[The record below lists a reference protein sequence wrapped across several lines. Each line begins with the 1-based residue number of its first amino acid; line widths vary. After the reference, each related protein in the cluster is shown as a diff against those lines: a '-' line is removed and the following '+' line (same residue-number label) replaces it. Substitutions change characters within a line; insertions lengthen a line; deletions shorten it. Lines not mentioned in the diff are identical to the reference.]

1 MAKKESKSK
10 TKSNAK
16 SNAKTNSK
24 SNAKSKSKGSKGSKS
39 PRGSYNAEELKMIKS
54 PLTEAFNNRDLV
66 AKSVGNTIRNL
77 LIFNVIVG
85 IVILVI
91 NVYAILWIHK
101 LDTINCACSESYMR
115 TYIKYYLYAF
125 IAFICIDIL
134 MSLYILTSN
143 TSILDLANNTLYN
156 IYRNIRAVFSIFT
169 IVNIV
174 IVIIFINKL
183 KEINCVCSEDIV
195 REVYWIYNIVLA
207 CYLLIAFLI
216 IIVAVIMMMF
226 SGMSAR

>member
-10 TKSNAK
+10 TKSNTNKRNKK
-16 SNAKTNSK
+16 S
-24 SNAKSKSKGSKGSKS
+24 SNKGS
-39 PRGSYNAEELKMIKS
+39 RGSNNAEELKMIKS
-54 PLTEAFNNRDLV
+54 PLTEAFNNRELIV
-66 AKSVGNTIRNL
+66 KSAGNTIRNF
-77 LIFNVIVG
+77 LILNVIIG

-115 TYIKYYLYAF
+115 TYIKYYLYVF

-156 IYRNIRAVFSIFT
+156 IYRNMRVVFSIFT

-216 IIVAVIMMMF
+216 IIVAVIMMLINTSSM
-226 SGMSAR
+226 R

>member
-10 TKSNAK
+10 TKSNTNKRNKK
-16 SNAKTNSK
+16 S
-24 SNAKSKSKGSKGSKS
+24 SNKGS
-39 PRGSYNAEELKMIKS
+39 RGSNNAEELKMIKS
-54 PLTEAFNNRDLV
+54 PLTEAFNNRELI
-66 AKSVGNTIRNL
+66 AKNVGNTIRNF
-77 LIFNVIVG
+77 LILNVIIG

-115 TYIKYYLYAF
+115 TYIKYYLYVF
-125 IAFICIDIL
+125 IPFICIDIL

-216 IIVAVIMMMF
+216 IIVSVIMMFINSSSMR
-226 SGMSAR
+226 SS

>member
-1 MAKKESKSK
+1 
-10 TKSNAK
+10 
-16 SNAKTNSK
+16 
-24 SNAKSKSKGSKGSKS
+24 
-39 PRGSYNAEELKMIKS
+39 MIKS

-66 AKSVGNTIRNL
+66 AKSVGNTIRNFL
-77 LIFNVIVG
+77 MLNVIIG

-115 TYIKYYLYAF
+115 TYIKYYLYVF
-125 IAFICIDIL
+125 IPFICIDIL

-156 IYRNIRAVFSIFT
+156 IYRNMRAVFSIFT

>member
-10 TKSNAK
+10 SRTKSNK
-16 SNAKTNSK
+16 RS
-24 SNAKSKSKGSKGSKS
+24 
-39 PRGSYNAEELKMIKS
+39 RGSAEELKMIKS
-54 PLTEAFNNRDLV
+54 PLTEAFNNKELI
-66 AKSVGNTIRNL
+66 SNNISGTIRNF
-77 LIFNVIVG
+77 LILNVIIG

-101 LDTINCACSESYMR
+101 LETINCACSESYMR
-115 TYIKYYLYAF
+115 AYIKYYLYVF
-125 IAFICIDIL
+125 IPLICIDIL
-134 MSLYILTSN
+134 INLYLLTLK

-183 KEINCVCSEDIV
+183 KEMNCECSEDIV

-207 CYLLIAFLI
+207 CYLLIALLI
-216 IIVAVIMMMF
+216 IIAGFIF
-226 SGMSAR
+226 IFTKSYKS

>member
-10 TKSNAK
+10 TKSGSKTK
-16 SNAKTNSK
+16 SNAK
-24 SNAKSKSKGSKGSKS
+24 KGS
-39 PRGSYNAEELKMIKS
+39 RGSNNADELKMIKS
-54 PLTEAFNNRDLV
+54 PLTEAFNNRDLI
-66 AKSVGNTIRNL
+66 AKSVGDTIRNF
-77 LIFNVIVG
+77 LILNVIIG

-115 TYIKYYLYAF
+115 AYIKYYLYVF
-125 IAFICIDIL
+125 IPFICIDIL
-134 MSLYILTSN
+134 TSLYILTTN

-183 KEINCVCSEDIV
+183 KEINCVCSEDIR
-195 REVYWIYNIVLA
+195 REVYYIYNTISLF
-207 CYLLIAFLI
+207 LIAFYLFLFIGAI
-216 IIVAVIMMMF
+216 IFNYIYYKK
-226 SGMSAR
+226 

>member
-10 TKSNAK
+10 TKSNTNKRNKK
-16 SNAKTNSK
+16 S
-24 SNAKSKSKGSKGSKS
+24 SNKGS
-39 PRGSYNAEELKMIKS
+39 RGSNNAEELKMIKS
-54 PLTEAFNNRDLV
+54 PLTEAFNNRELIV
-66 AKSVGNTIRNL
+66 KSVGNTIRNF
-77 LIFNVIVG
+77 LILNVIIG

-115 TYIKYYLYAF
+115 TYIKYYLYVS
-125 IAFICIDIL
+125 IPFICIDIL
-134 MSLYILTSN
+134 MSLYLLTSN

-156 IYRNIRAVFSIFT
+156 IYRNMRVVFSIFT

-216 IIVAVIMMMF
+216 IIVSVIMMFINSSSMR
-226 SGMSAR
+226 SS

>member
-10 TKSNAK
+10 TKSGSKTK
-16 SNAKTNSK
+16 SNAK
-24 SNAKSKSKGSKGSKS
+24 KGS
-39 PRGSYNAEELKMIKS
+39 RGSNNADELKMIKS
-54 PLTEAFNNRDLV
+54 PLTEAFNNRDLI
-66 AKSVGNTIRNL
+66 AKSVGDTIRNF
-77 LIFNVIVG
+77 LILNVIIG

-115 TYIKYYLYAF
+115 AYIKYYLYVF
-125 IAFICIDIL
+125 IPFICIDIL
-134 MSLYILTSN
+134 MSLYILTTN
-143 TSILDLANNTLYN
+143 TSILYFANNTLYN

-183 KEINCVCSEDIV
+183 KEINCECSEDIV

-207 CYLLIAFLI
+207 CYLCVAFLI
-216 IIVAVIMMMF
+216 IIVGMIMIFTNSSSMRL
-226 SGMSAR
+226 SRA

>member
-10 TKSNAK
+10 TKS
-16 SNAKTNSK
+16 SAKTNSK
-24 SNAKSKSKGSKGSKS
+24 SKSKSKGSKS

-66 AKSVGNTIRNL
+66 AKSVGNTIRNFL
-77 LIFNVIVG
+77 MLNVIVG

-115 TYIKYYLYAF
+115 TYIKYYLYVF
-125 IAFICIDIL
+125 IPFICIDIL

-156 IYRNIRAVFSIFT
+156 IYRNMRTVFSIFT

>member
-10 TKSNAK
+10 TKSNTNKRNKK
-16 SNAKTNSK
+16 S
-24 SNAKSKSKGSKGSKS
+24 SNKGS
-39 PRGSYNAEELKMIKS
+39 RGSNNAEELKMIKS
-54 PLTEAFNNRDLV
+54 PLTEAFNNRELI
-66 AKSVGNTIRNL
+66 AKNVGNTIRNF
-77 LIFNVIVG
+77 LILNVIIG

-115 TYIKYYLYAF
+115 TYIKYYLYVF
-125 IAFICIDIL
+125 IPFICIDIL
-134 MSLYILTSN
+134 MSLYLLTSN

-156 IYRNIRAVFSIFT
+156 IYRNMRVVFSIFT
-169 IVNIV
+169 IVYIV

-216 IIVAVIMMMF
+216 IIVSVIMMFINSSSMR
-226 SGMSAR
+226 SS

>member
-10 TKSNAK
+10 SRTKSNK
-16 SNAKTNSK
+16 RS
-24 SNAKSKSKGSKGSKS
+24 
-39 PRGSYNAEELKMIKS
+39 RGSAEELKMIKS
-54 PLTEAFNNRDLV
+54 PLTEAFNNKELI
-66 AKSVGNTIRNL
+66 SNNISGTIRNF
-77 LIFNVIVG
+77 LILNVIIG

-101 LDTINCACSESYMR
+101 LETINCACSESYMR
-115 TYIKYYLYAF
+115 AYIKYYLYVF
-125 IAFICIDIL
+125 IPLICIDIL
-134 MSLYILTSN
+134 INLYLLTLK

-183 KEINCVCSEDIV
+183 KEMNCECSEDIV

-207 CYLLIAFLI
+207 CYLLIALLI
-216 IIVAVIMMMF
+216 IIADFIF
-226 SGMSAR
+226 IFTKSYKS

>member
-10 TKSNAK
+10 AKTKSNKRNKK
-16 SNAKTNSK
+16 S
-24 SNAKSKSKGSKGSKS
+24 SNKGS
-39 PRGSYNAEELKMIKS
+39 RGSNNAEELKMIKS
-54 PLTEAFNNRDLV
+54 PLTEAFNNRELIV
-66 AKSVGNTIRNL
+66 KSAGNTIRNF
-77 LIFNVIVG
+77 LILNVIIG

-115 TYIKYYLYAF
+115 TYIKYYLYVS
-125 IAFICIDIL
+125 IPFICIDIL
-134 MSLYILTSN
+134 MSLYLLTSN

-216 IIVAVIMMMF
+216 IIVSVIMMFINSSSMR
-226 SGMSAR
+226 SS

>member
-10 TKSNAK
+10 AKTKSNKRNKK
-16 SNAKTNSK
+16 S
-24 SNAKSKSKGSKGSKS
+24 SNKGS
-39 PRGSYNAEELKMIKS
+39 RGSNNAEELKMIKS
-54 PLTEAFNNRDLV
+54 PLTEAFNNRELIV
-66 AKSVGNTIRNL
+66 KSVGNTIRNF
-77 LIFNVIVG
+77 LILNVIIG

-115 TYIKYYLYAF
+115 TYIKYYLYVF
-125 IAFICIDIL
+125 IPFICIDIL
-134 MSLYILTSN
+134 MSLYLLTSN

-156 IYRNIRAVFSIFT
+156 IYRNMRVVFSIFT

-216 IIVAVIMMMF
+216 IIVSVIMMFINSSSMR
-226 SGMSAR
+226 SS

>member
-10 TKSNAK
+10 SRTKSNK
-16 SNAKTNSK
+16 RS
-24 SNAKSKSKGSKGSKS
+24 
-39 PRGSYNAEELKMIKS
+39 RGSAEELKMIKS
-54 PLTEAFNNRDLV
+54 PLTEAFNNKELI
-66 AKSVGNTIRNL
+66 SNNISGTIRNF
-77 LIFNVIVG
+77 LILNVIIG

-101 LDTINCACSESYMR
+101 LETINCACSESYMR
-115 TYIKYYLYAF
+115 AYIKYYLYVF
-125 IAFICIDIL
+125 IPLICIDIL
-134 MSLYILTSN
+134 INLYLLTLK

-156 IYRNIRAVFSIFT
+156 IYRNITAVFSIFT

-183 KEINCVCSEDIV
+183 KEMNCECSEDIV

-207 CYLLIAFLI
+207 CYLLIALLI
-216 IIVAVIMMMF
+216 IIADFIF
-226 SGMSAR
+226 IFTKSYKS

>member
-10 TKSNAK
+10 AKTKSNKRNKK
-16 SNAKTNSK
+16 S
-24 SNAKSKSKGSKGSKS
+24 SNKGS
-39 PRGSYNAEELKMIKS
+39 RGSNNAEELKMIKS
-54 PLTEAFNNRDLV
+54 PLTEAFNNRELI
-66 AKSVGNTIRNL
+66 AKNVGNTIRNF
-77 LIFNVIVG
+77 LILNVIIG

-115 TYIKYYLYAF
+115 TYIKYYLYVF
-125 IAFICIDIL
+125 IPFICIDIL
-134 MSLYILTSN
+134 MSLYLLTSN

-156 IYRNIRAVFSIFT
+156 IYRNMRVVFSIFT

-183 KEINCVCSEDIV
+183 KEINCECSEDIV

-216 IIVAVIMMMF
+216 IIVSVIMMFINSSSMR
-226 SGMSAR
+226 SS

>member
-10 TKSNAK
+10 TKSNTNKRNKK
-16 SNAKTNSK
+16 S
-24 SNAKSKSKGSKGSKS
+24 SNKGS
-39 PRGSYNAEELKMIKS
+39 RGSNNAEELKMIKS
-54 PLTEAFNNRDLV
+54 PLTEAFNNRELI
-66 AKSVGNTIRNL
+66 AKNVGNTIRNF
-77 LIFNVIVG
+77 LILNVIIG

-115 TYIKYYLYAF
+115 TYIKYYLYVF
-125 IAFICIDIL
+125 IPFICIDIL
-134 MSLYILTSN
+134 MSLYLLTSN

-183 KEINCVCSEDIV
+183 KEINCECSEDIV

-216 IIVAVIMMMF
+216 IIVSVIMMFINSSSMR
-226 SGMSAR
+226 SS

>member
-10 TKSNAK
+10 TKSNTNKRNKK
-16 SNAKTNSK
+16 S
-24 SNAKSKSKGSKGSKS
+24 SNKGS
-39 PRGSYNAEELKMIKS
+39 RGSNNAEELKMIKS
-54 PLTEAFNNRDLV
+54 PLTEAFNNRELIV
-66 AKSVGNTIRNL
+66 KSAGNTIRNF
-77 LIFNVIVG
+77 LILNVIIG

-115 TYIKYYLYAF
+115 TYIKYYLYVF
-125 IAFICIDIL
+125 IPFICIDIL

-156 IYRNIRAVFSIFT
+156 IYRNMRAVFSIFT

-216 IIVAVIMMMF
+216 IIVSVIMMFINSSSMR
-226 SGMSAR
+226 SS

>member
-10 TKSNAK
+10 TKSN
-16 SNAKTNSK
+16 TNK
-24 SNAKSKSKGSKGSKS
+24 RNKKGSNKGS
-39 PRGSYNAEELKMIKS
+39 RGSNNAEELKMIKS
-54 PLTEAFNNRDLV
+54 PLTEAFNNRELIV
-66 AKSVGNTIRNL
+66 KSAGNTIRNF
-77 LIFNVIVG
+77 LILNVIIG

-115 TYIKYYLYAF
+115 TYIKYYLYVF
-125 IAFICIDIL
+125 IPFICIDIL
-134 MSLYILTSN
+134 MSLYLLTSN

-156 IYRNIRAVFSIFT
+156 IYRNMRVVFSIFT

-216 IIVAVIMMMF
+216 IIVSVIMMFINSSSMR
-226 SGMSAR
+226 SS

>member
-10 TKSNAK
+10 TKSNTNKRNKK
-16 SNAKTNSK
+16 S
-24 SNAKSKSKGSKGSKS
+24 SNKGS
-39 PRGSYNAEELKMIKS
+39 RGSNNAEELKMIKS
-54 PLTEAFNNRDLV
+54 PLTEAFNNRELI
-66 AKSVGNTIRNL
+66 AKSVGNTIRNF
-77 LIFNVIVG
+77 LILNVIIG

-115 TYIKYYLYAF
+115 TYIKYYLYVF
-125 IAFICIDIL
+125 IPFICIDIL
-134 MSLYILTSN
+134 MSLYLLTSN

-156 IYRNIRAVFSIFT
+156 IYRNMRVVFSIFT

-216 IIVAVIMMMF
+216 IIVSVIMMFINSSSMR
-226 SGMSAR
+226 SS

>member
-10 TKSNAK
+10 SK
-16 SNAKTNSK
+16 SK
-24 SNAKSKSKGSKGSKS
+24 SNTKKGS
-39 PRGSYNAEELKMIKS
+39 RGSNNAEELKMLKS
-54 PLTEAFNNRDLV
+54 PLTEAFNNRELV
-66 AKSVGNTIRNL
+66 AKSVGNTIRNFL
-77 LIFNVIVG
+77 MLNVIIG

-115 TYIKYYLYAF
+115 TYIKYYLYVF
-125 IAFICIDIL
+125 IPFICIDIL

-207 CYLLIAFLI
+207 CYLCIAFLI
-216 IIVAVIMMMF
+216 IIVAVIMMFMNT
-226 SGMSAR
+226 SSMRQ